1 MEWWFDPEEYI
12 GEPVKLEKSKDSE
25 EDISWTQKT
34 CYHDWIPTVLIISTV
49 YDCRK
54 CGVKKEIYE
63 RSKK

>member
-1 MEWWFDPEEYI
+1 MDWWLDPEDYDPPI
-12 GEPVKLEKSKDSE
+12 KLEKSNNQE
-25 EDISWTQKT
+25 EISLTQKT

-54 CGVKKEIYE
+54 CGVKKEVYE